1 MGLFLLVIALVLPL
15 AAGVFWWPWWTIPV
29 SASLALI
36 GFLAANYGRIEILD
50 GRGGIPR
57 AIASALAL
65 NSIACAALF
74 GVGHLLS
81 HL

>member
-1 MGLFLLVIALVLPL
+1 ML
-15 AAGVFWWPWWTIPV
+15 V

-74 GVGHLLS
+74 GVGHLRS